1 MKSNSVYYN
10 LYNNYNGYVDGVG
23 YSDLNYDNKLMI
35 AQYTNIISY
44 TNFGEYTVANC
55 RGTYTDGIDSGYYFQ
70 ILLNNNKYYGP
81 PNGGNNWDQFMQC
94 MN

>member
-10 LYNNYNGYVDGVG
+10 LYNNHNGYVDGVG

-35 AQYTNIISY
+35 AQYTNIMSY
-44 TNFGEYTVANC
+44 ANFGEYTIANC
-55 RGTYTDGIDSGYYFQ
+55 GGTYTTGTQDGYYYQ
-70 ILLNNNKYYGP
+70 ILLHNSDCYSNEF
-81 PNGGNNWDQFMQC
+81 NWDQFMQC